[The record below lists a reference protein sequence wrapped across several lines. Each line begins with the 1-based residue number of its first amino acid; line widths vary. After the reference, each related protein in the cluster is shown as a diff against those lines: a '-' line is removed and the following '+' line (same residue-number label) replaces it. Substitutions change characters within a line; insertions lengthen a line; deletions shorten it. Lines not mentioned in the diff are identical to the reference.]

1 MTTQIKPNK
10 KEVTRE
16 KNQLL
21 ILNAAEQLFS
31 LNGYDGA
38 SMSMVAKEA
47 NVPKANILYYFKSKD
62 GLYEAVIDRIIAN
75 WNLGLDNVTAEDDPA
90 AVLYNY
96 IKSKVILA
104 VNQPLQSR
112 LFANEILRGAPY
124 LQNYFRTNTRP
135 WVKQKI
141 DVFQSWMDAKK
152 IDQVDPHHLLFTIW
166 STTQYYADFQAEVLL
181 VMNKLEYDET
191 DVAQIT
197 QSIAHIILKG
207 IGLKIP
213 VQNES

>member
-16 KNQLL
+16 RNQKL

-31 LNGYDGA
+31 QLGYEGA
-38 SMSMVAKEA
+38 SMSMIATA
-47 NVPKANILYYFKSKD
+47 AQVPKANILYYFKSKD
-62 GLYEAVIDRIIAN
+62 GLYEAVIDRIIAH
-75 WNLGLDNVTAEDDPA
+75 WNLGLDNVTADDDPA
-90 AVLYNY
+90 TVLYNY

-104 VNQPLQSR
+104 INEPLQSR
-112 LFANEILRGAPY
+112 LFASEILRGAPY

-135 WVKQKI
+135 WVKQKV
-141 DVFQSWMDAKK
+141 DVFQAWMDAKK
-152 IDQVDPHHLLFTIW
+152 IDAIDPYHLLFTIW
-166 STTQYYADFQAEVLL
+166 ATTQYYADFQSEVLL

-191 DVAQIT
+191 DVAHIT

-207 IGLKIP
+207 IGVKVP
-213 VQNES
+213 EQTEA